1 MLASEIISRAQTLLQ
16 DAAGTRWTASE
27 LLKWI
32 SDGQRV
38 IALVRPDSCSTHIAL
53 TLVAGSKQSLPA
65 GGLRLL
71 DVVRNL
77 SESGVVG
84 RAVRM
89 VDRETLDAQDPN
101 WHRAVATGSIYNFAY
116 DNRDPLNF
124 YVYPPALPGKK
135 LEIVYVKSP
144 DEIAATTDAIS
155 LLDIY
160 AEPLLNYAMFRA
172 YSKDAEYGANA
183 QLATGYFQVF
193 TSLLGIKTSKD
204 FAFSPDANKPGGT
217 PNVVAAQAGGV

>member
-16 DAAGTRWTASE
+16 DAAGTRWTSSE

-38 IALVRPDSCSTHIAL
+38 IALVRPDSCSTHAAI
-53 TLVAGSKQSLPA
+53 TLVAGTKQTLPA

-71 DVVRNL
+71 DVIRNL

-84 RAVRM
+84 RSVRM
-89 VDRETLDAQDPN
+89 VDRETLDAQDPS
-101 WHRAVATGSIYNFAY
+101 WHKTISGGSVYNFTY

-144 DEIAATTDAIS
+144 DEVLNTTDAIA

-160 AEPLLNYAMFRA
+160 AEPLLNYVMFRA

-183 QLATGYFQVF
+183 QLATGYFTVF
-193 TSLLGIKTSKD
+193 SNLLGIKTSKD
-204 FAFSPDANKPGGT
+204 FAFSPDANKPGAT
-217 PNVVAAQAGGV
+217 PNAVAAQAGGV

>member
-1 MLASEIISRAQTLLQ
+1 MLASDIISRAQTLLQ
-16 DAAGTRWTASE
+16 DADGTRWTSTE

-38 IALVRPDSCSTHIAL
+38 IALVRPDSCSTHTAL
-53 TLVAGSKQSLPA
+53 SLAAGSKQSLPA

-71 DVVRNL
+71 DVIRNL
-77 SESGVVG
+77 SESGIVG

-101 WHRAVATGSIYNFAY
+101 WHRAASTGSVYNFAY

-144 DEIAATTDAIS
+144 EEINSSTDPIG

-160 AEPLLNYAMFRA
+160 AEPLLNYVMFRA

-183 QLATGYFQVF
+183 QLATGYFTVF
-193 TSLLGIKTSKD
+193 SNLLGIKTGKD

-217 PNVVAAQAGGV
+217 PNPIAAQAGGV

>member
-16 DAAGTRWTASE
+16 DAAGTRWTSSE

-38 IALVRPDSCSTHIAL
+38 VALVRPDSCATHLAL
-53 TLVAGSKQSLPA
+53 VLAAGTRQVLPA

-77 SESGVVG
+77 SESGVIG
-84 RAVRM
+84 RSVRM

-101 WHRAVATGSIYNFAY
+101 WHKAVSTGSIYNFAY
-116 DNRDPLNF
+116 DDRDPLNF

-135 LEIVYVKSP
+135 LEIIYVKSP
-144 DEIAATTDAIS
+144 DDVINTTDPIS
-155 LLDIY
+155 LSDIY
-160 AEPLLNYAMFRA
+160 AEPLLNYVMFRA

-183 QLATGYFQVF
+183 QLATGYYQVF
-193 TSLLGIKTSKD
+193 SSLLGIKTSKD

-217 PNVVAAQAGGV
+217 PSPIAVKAGGV

>member
-16 DAAGTRWTASE
+16 DAAGTRWTTPE

-38 IALVRPDSCSTHIAL
+38 IALVRPDSCSTNAAL
-53 TLVAGSKQSLPA
+53 TLASGTKQSLPA

-71 DVVRNL
+71 DVIRNL
-77 SESGVVG
+77 SEADVPG
-84 RAVRM
+84 RSVRL

-101 WHRAVATGSIYNFAY
+101 WHRASSTGSVYNFTY

-124 YVYPPALPGKK
+124 YVYPPATAGKK
-135 LEIVYVKSP
+135 LEIIYVKSP
-144 DEIAATTDAIS
+144 VEVTDAANSIS

-160 AEPLLNYAMFRA
+160 AEPLLNYVMFRA
-172 YSKDAEYGANA
+172 FSKDAEYGANA
-183 QLATGYFQVF
+183 QLATGYFTVF
-193 TSLLGIKTSKD
+193 SNLLGIKTSKD

-217 PNVVAAQAGGV
+217 PNPVAAQAGGV